1 MTIFEITMLITICLC
16 GGVIKG
22 TLGIALPTFLLGFMT
37 MYYEPRTAVAM
48 ILFVIMT
55 TNMRQAVVGG
65 SMWEIVKRHKYYCM
79 FASVGIFAVAI
90 VGSKV
95 PIAVIQTSV
104 GIAISIFAISS
115 LLSYIPKLSL
125 KFDVPAQIVAGIGSG
140 ILGGLTAIWGPPLAI
155 YLVSLRVE
163 KHQFIQTLGVMFSIQ
178 SVFLVIGFTVSGELT
193 AHLAIV
199 GLALLVPTFIGMY
212 IGEKIRT
219 RLNTE
224 QFTRVFLI
232 VFLLLG
238 LNLVRR
244 GIMGG

>member
-1 MTIFEITMLITICLC
+1 VSSFEIIMLFSICLF
-16 GGVIKG
+16 GGIIKG

-55 TNMRQAVVGG
+55 TNMRQAIVGG
-65 SMWEIVKRHKYYCM
+65 NMWKIVKRHKYYCI
-79 FASVGIFAVAI
+79 FASVGIFLVAL
-90 VGSKV
+90 VGARV
-95 PIAVIQTSV
+95 PVTIIQTSV

-115 LLSYIPKLSL
+115 LLSYVPKLSL
-125 KFDVPAQIVAGIGSG
+125 KFDTPVQIVAGICSG
-140 ILGGLTAIWGPPLAI
+140 ILGGLPAIWGPPLAI

-163 KHQFIQTLGVMFSIQ
+163 KSQFIQTLGVMFSIQ
-178 SVFLVIGFTVSGELT
+178 SVFLLIGFTVSGELT
-193 AHLAIV
+193 VHLALL

-224 QFTRVFLI
+224 QFSRVFLS

-238 LNLVRR
+238 LNLIRR